1 MPMILGGDRFNE
13 TVLSSNLPMVSRTLM
28 TVAMIG
34 MIFSAI
40 ISTLLLPKRPADYG
54 LGKSL
59 AMILQWLVLPVSI
72 IAFGAIPSLEAQT
85 RLALGKYLG
94 FWVTPK
100 ARR

>member
-1 MPMILGGDRFNE
+1 
-13 TVLSSNLPMVSRTLM
+13 VSRTLM

-40 ISTLLLPKRPADYG
+40 ISTLLLPKRPANYG
-54 LGKSL
+54 LTKSL
-59 AMILQWLVLPVSI
+59 AMVLQWLVLPVSI

-85 RLALGKYLG
+85 RLMLGKYLG

-100 ARR
+100 VRKVES